1 VDDDQSQGGAT
12 PDSGLQISDYEAG
25 PDHVIVVYAPPD
37 TGGEIDANV
46 VFAAVAADASAR
58 AATGLRMLS
67 MTSMDLRHSGVAF
80 GAQGSGY
87 ATKVAVAV
95 VYERWPGVPG

>member
-1 VDDDQSQGGAT
+1 MDDDQSDLGAT
-12 PDSGLQISDYEAG
+12 PPSGMQISEYVAG
-25 PDHVIVVYAPPD
+25 PDHLIVVYEPPD
-37 TGGEIDANV
+37 TGAEIDAQAI
-46 VFAAVAADASAR
+46 FAAVAADASER

-67 MTSMDLRHSGVAF
+67 MSSMDLRHSGVAF

-87 ATKVAVAV
+87 ETKVAVAV